1 MSVVTRGGSPAS
13 WSGPGTRRSFL
24 ALLAAVAS
32 LALPGAARAS
42 AHRTVVTTG
51 YCPCEACCGPNS
63 PAAGGAGLTASG
75 ERPHQGV
82 TVAADWSVF
91 PAGTRLFIQN
101 VGRRVVQD
109 RGGRI
114 VGERIDVFFRA
125 HQEAL
130 AFGRRRLRVRVL
142 G

>member
-1 MSVVTRGGSPAS
+1 
-13 WSGPGTRRSFL
+13 
-24 ALLAAVAS
+24 
-32 LALPGAARAS
+32 
-42 AHRTVVTTG
+42 
-51 YCPCEACCGPNS
+51 
-63 PAAGGAGLTASG
+63 LTASG